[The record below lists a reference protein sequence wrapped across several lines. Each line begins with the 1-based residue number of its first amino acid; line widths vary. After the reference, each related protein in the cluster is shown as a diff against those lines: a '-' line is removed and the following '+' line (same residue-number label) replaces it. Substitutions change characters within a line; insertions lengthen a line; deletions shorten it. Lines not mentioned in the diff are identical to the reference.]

1 MEIDL
6 NQIAARSEAFRTQV
20 CIIGAGIAGLTL
32 ARSLGQQGIDVA
44 LLEAGG
50 RTPEPRSQELFTQ
63 ARNIGAP
70 HLGLHEGRFRT
81 LGGSSIAWGA
91 QVLPIAPQNRVSVSS
106 PQHESPWPTA
116 ESLTPFYAEAQALLG
131 LNNFSFDATSFSTE
145 THTPLPPTIDGIETR
160 FSKWAPFSHRNF
172 AQTLA
177 RTLPASITLYL
188 HANVTELLQTNAS
201 ITSAIARNDAGTI
214 FHFEATHFILA
225 AGTIETSRL
234 LLASRNQSGQGIGN
248 THDQVGRN
256 FHDHLSVIAAE
267 PTGQPRTQLLQT
279 LTPRI
284 FDGTLHTPKLEATPT
299 LREQLHLNAV
309 LAHLTI
315 DEPENSG
322 AAVIR
327 DILHARQRGN
337 LTRTLVAHAPRL
349 PDSLIT
355 AAQLAWQA
363 RIKHRR
369 YISRHAAV
377 TLRLNVEQQLR
388 PDSRITLSPERD
400 SLGMPIALLDWKIS
414 PAEIQTL
421 RRFATHLRSQ
431 FTTLDP
437 TATDWNEALF
447 DDAIA
452 LSLEDVFHPM
462 GGALMGTDPRTSVVD
477 PNLTVHG
484 VPNLHIASAA
494 TFPTGGSP
502 LPTLT
507 LMALTLRLADRLSAT
522 FLKSTSA
529 A

>member
-1 MEIDL
+1 MGIDL
-6 NQIAARSEAFRTQV
+6 NQIAARSEPFRSQV

-32 ARSLGQQGIDVA
+32 AHRLGRKGIDVA

-50 RTPEPRSQELFTQ
+50 QTLETRSQAIFAQ

-70 HLGLHEGRFRT
+70 HLGLHEGRYRT
-81 LGGSSIAWGA
+81 LGGSSITWGA
-91 QVLPIAPQNRVSVSS
+91 QVLPMADSS
-106 PQHESPWPTA
+106 WPIPT
-116 ESLTPFYAEAQALLG
+116 ESLSPFYSEAQQLLG
-131 LNNFSFDATSFSTE
+131 LNDLPFETVPFAAA
-145 THTPLPPTIDGIETR
+145 THTPLTPEINGIETR

-172 AQTLA
+172 ANTLA
-177 RTLPASITLYL
+177 RTLPASVTLYL
-188 HANVTELLQTNAS
+188 HADVTELLQVDTS
-201 ITSAIARNDAGTI
+201 ITAAMVRHNAATT
-214 FHFEATHFILA
+214 FRFEAPHFVLA

-234 LLASRNQSGQGIGN
+234 LLASRNQSEQGIGN
-248 THDQVGRN
+248 AHDQVGRN

-267 PTGQPRTQLLQT
+267 PIGQPRTELLQT

-284 FDGTLHTPKLEATPT
+284 FNGTLHTPKLEAIPA
-299 LREQLHLNAV
+299 LRNQLQLNAV

-337 LTRTLVAHAPRL
+337 LARTLVAHAPRL

-355 AAQLAWQA
+355 AAHLAWQA
-363 RIKHRR
+363 RVNHRR

-377 TLRLNVEQQLR
+377 TLRLNVDQQLR
-388 PDSRITLSPERD
+388 PDSRITLSSERD
-400 SLGMPIALLDWKIS
+400 DLGMPLVLLDWKIS

-431 FTTLDP
+431 LTTLDP
-437 TATDWNEALF
+437 IAMEWNQALF
-447 DDAIA
+447 DDATP
-452 LSLEDVFHPM
+452 LTLEDVFHPM
-462 GGALMGTDPRTSVVD
+462 GGARMGTDPRISVVD
-477 PNLTVHG
+477 SNLTVHNID
-484 VPNLHIASAA
+484 NLHIASAA

-507 LMALTLRLADRLSAT
+507 LMALTLRLADRLASAPRP
-522 FLKSTSA
+522 
-529 A
+529 